1 MPFYQAFIFFFILC
15 LISKKYFN
23 KKSLRP
29 LERCSNF
36 KFETNAGF
44 FNLKKKSKT
53 VYTRFQPIFINF
65 SILIFI
71 FRMINM
77 GIFLMLCQCLKVK
90 SRYSVGIFF
99 FVNKVGALL
108 LFTYVFCCYNFYK
121 FQPNATLLLV
131 SLFKNTLNQLILLA
145 TSHFAHEMVIP

>member
-1 MPFYQAFIFFFILC
+1 MSLFLGCSNGSMPFYQAFIFFFILC
-15 LISKKYFN
+15 LISNKYFIR
-23 KKSLRP
+23 KKKVLDHQNAAQILNLRQMRVF
-29 LERCSNF
+29 LI
-36 KFETNAGF
+36 K
-44 FNLKKKSKT
+44 KKKSKT

-65 SILIFI
+65 IILIFI

-121 FQPNATLLLV
+121 FQPNATLLLI
-131 SLFKNTLNQLILLA
+131 S
-145 TSHFAHEMVIP
+145 